1 MSGALEL
8 ILVLIATFA
17 AVWLPGAVLI
27 KLAARLRPRAED
39 SSPTYPAG
47 GPAMDL

>member
-1 MSGALEL
+1 MSGVVEL

-17 AVWLPGAVLI
+17 AVWLPGAVVI
-27 KLAARLRPRAED
+27 KLAALMKPQGKD

-47 GPAMDL
+47 PAMDL